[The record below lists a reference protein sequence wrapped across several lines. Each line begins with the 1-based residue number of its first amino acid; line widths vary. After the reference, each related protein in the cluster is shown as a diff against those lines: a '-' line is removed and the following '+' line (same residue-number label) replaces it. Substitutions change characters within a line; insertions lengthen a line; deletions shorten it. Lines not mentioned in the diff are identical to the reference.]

1 MWIFAGTLPKIYS
14 VNLRIQSKCGKIR
27 TKKNPYLDTFQAV
40 LVLDDY
46 KIDYEYLIK
55 NNGTVTMGTKRLQTL
70 ASETFKTIRIN
81 HIKPLY

>member
-1 MWIFAGTLPKIYS
+1 M
-14 VNLRIQSKCGKIR
+14 
-27 TKKNPYLDTFQAV
+27 

-55 NNGTVTMGTKRLQTL
+55 NNGTVTIGTKRLQTL